1 MSITLEQVKKSEEI
15 TSYIRKADE
24 SLSALGFTEHSFA
37 HVGLV
42 SAQASAIL
50 KTLGYDDRTCELA
63 AIAGWLHD
71 IGNVINRIDHAQSGA
86 VMAFRILD
94 KMGASPEETATIITA
109 IGNHDEKTA
118 FPVNPVAAAL
128 ILADKMDVRANRVRE
143 KARAAFDIHDRV
155 NYSVKKH
162 EVTLTEKE
170 ICLTL
175 AIDTEVCAVI
185 EYFEIFMD
193 RMLLCRRAAEKLGLH
208 PVMALKT
215 TVSTIKTYEPGTSV
229 SYGRLF
235 TTQRRTRMGVVPYGY
250 ADGFHRCLS
259 DRCGFMT
266 AEGMAPQRG
275 RICMDMSMIDLT
287 DLPGVQVGDE
297 VEVFGK
303 RQRVDVLAAA
313 AGTIPYELTC
323 AVSRRVPRVYYKDG
337 REVEKELLLRF

>member
-1 MSITLEQVKKSEEI
+1 MSITLEQVKQSEEI

-94 KMGASPEETATIITA
+94 KMGAAPEETATIITA

-155 NYSVKKH
+155 NYAVVNASLKID
-162 EVTLTEKE
+162 KE
-170 ICLTL
+170 QKLCLFNIT
-175 AIDTEVCAVI
+175 IDTDICPVM
-185 EYFEIFMD
+185 EYFEIFLD
-193 RMLLCRRAAEKLGLH
+193 RMVLCRKAADLLGLTFE
-208 PVMALKT
+208 LIINDT
-215 TVSTIKTYEPGTSV
+215 
-229 SYGRLF
+229 RL
-235 TTQRRTRMGVVPYGY
+235 
-250 ADGFHRCLS
+250 L
-259 DRCGFMT
+259 
-266 AEGMAPQRG
+266 
-275 RICMDMSMIDLT
+275 
-287 DLPGVQVGDE
+287 
-297 VEVFGK
+297 
-303 RQRVDVLAAA
+303 
-313 AGTIPYELTC
+313 
-323 AVSRRVPRVYYKDG
+323 
-337 REVEKELLLRF
+337 

>member
-1 MSITLEQVKKSEEI
+1 MSITLEQVKQSEEI

-94 KMGASPEETATIITA
+94 KMGAAPEETATIITA

-128 ILADKMDVRANRVRE
+128 ILADKMDVRANRVRP
-143 KARAAFDIHDRV
+143 KARAALILADKSDVRRSRVRNTDTTTFDIHDRV

-162 EVTLTEKE
+162 EVTLTDKE

-208 PVMALKT
+208 FALVINGQRMA
-215 TVSTIKTYEPGTSV
+215 
-229 SYGRLF
+229 
-235 TTQRRTRMGVVPYGY
+235 
-250 ADGFHRCLS
+250 
-259 DRCGFMT
+259 
-266 AEGMAPQRG
+266 
-275 RICMDMSMIDLT
+275 
-287 DLPGVQVGDE
+287 
-297 VEVFGK
+297 
-303 RQRVDVLAAA
+303 
-313 AGTIPYELTC
+313 
-323 AVSRRVPRVYYKDG
+323 
-337 REVEKELLLRF
+337 

>member
-1 MSITLEQVKKSEEI
+1 MCIRD
-15 TSYIRKADE
+15 SYIRKADE

-155 NYSVKKH
+155 NYAVVNASLKID
-162 EVTLTEKE
+162 KE
-170 ICLTL
+170 QKLCLFNIT
-175 AIDTEVCAVI
+175 IDTDICPVM
-185 EYFEIFMD
+185 EYFEIFLD
-193 RMLLCRRAAEKLGLH
+193 RMVLCRKAADLLGLTFE
-208 PVMALKT
+208 LIINDT
-215 TVSTIKTYEPGTSV
+215 
-229 SYGRLF
+229 RL
-235 TTQRRTRMGVVPYGY
+235 
-250 ADGFHRCLS
+250 L
-259 DRCGFMT
+259 
-266 AEGMAPQRG
+266 
-275 RICMDMSMIDLT
+275 
-287 DLPGVQVGDE
+287 
-297 VEVFGK
+297 
-303 RQRVDVLAAA
+303 
-313 AGTIPYELTC
+313 
-323 AVSRRVPRVYYKDG
+323 
-337 REVEKELLLRF
+337 